1 MLMPPSFEKKKFLRR
16 IAFGLFVHSLLFSMP
31 PITKKIVRSRVLKFY
46 MWIPHLP
53 SNLCFWRKNEILF
66 ARYLKKNVSSRLPYL
81 LQEKFR
87 KIFVELWSLYEL
99 GILPTLLPL
108 N

>member
-1 MLMPPSFEKKKFLRR
+1 M
-16 IAFGLFVHSLLFSMP
+16 FGE
-31 PITKKIVRSRVLKFY
+31 
-46 MWIPHLP
+46 
-53 SNLCFWRKNEILF
+53 KNEILF
-66 ARYLKKNVSSRLPYL
+66 ARYLKKNVRSRLPYL